1 MSDLLDTEPT
11 LLIIDDDPDTIQILS
26 SILAE
31 QGRVLFAT
39 SGEQGMR
46 MAENYC
52 PDVILLDQ
60 NMPGQNGYE
69 TCLQLKRNPATQDAC
84 IVFVTAQSEVGDELR
99 AFEAGAQDFISKP
112 FSPVVVNARI
122 RNQLTIKRQSD
133 TLKQLADLDGL
144 TGVFNRRYFNRL
156 GEVEVRRH
164 YRQGFSLAVALVDV
178 DHFKAFND
186 LHGHVAG
193 DDILRDIAQALNGAI
208 RRPGEFAARYG
219 GEEFVVVMPYTTHD
233 QLDRV
238 GEWLCSTVR
247 SLAIQHGG
255 SPVSDVVTA
264 SIGLA
269 AGSPGPDTTLTH
281 YVQQADTSLY
291 NVKQGG
297 RNGFKF
303 MSV

>member
-1 MSDLLDTEPT
+1 MSDLLDSEPT

-31 QGRVLFAT
+31 QGRILFAT
-39 SGEQGMR
+39 SGEQGIR
-46 MAENYC
+46 LAESHQ

-60 NMPGQNGYE
+60 NMPGQDGYE
-69 TCLQLKRNPATQDAC
+69 TCRQLKQGRATQDAA
-84 IVFVTAQSEVGDELR
+84 IVFVTAQSDVGDELG

-122 RNQLTIKRQSD
+122 RNQLIMKRQSD
-133 TLKQLADLDGL
+133 TLKRQADLDGL

-186 LHGHVAG
+186 LHGHVIG
-193 DDILRDIAQALNGAI
+193 DDCLRNVAQALNGAI

-219 GEEFVVVMPYTTHD
+219 GEEFAVVLPYTTHD
-233 QLDRV
+233 QLERI
-238 GEWLCSTVR
+238 GEWLCSTLR
-247 SLAIQHGG
+247 SLAIPHGG
-255 SPVSDVVTA
+255 SPVSDIVTA

-281 YVQQADTSLY
+281 YVRQADTALY

-297 RNGFKF
+297 RNGFEF